1 MSKRFIITE
10 EERNSILNTYL
21 KLNEDPIKVGCVKG
35 NCNNG
40 TGTFNYENGNVYVGP
55 FKNNKRHGTG
65 GVLTYPNGDV
75 FRVKYVDDIFNGYG
89 VYVSSNKISYTGLW
103 TQVIDDKGIP
113 IPTPKES
120 DSNFIVLYPEE
131 LGGYEY
137 RGYFNSDGFNGSGL
151 FKFPDG
157 TTYTGEFTQEGL
169 SIKKPISFDGVDNE
183 NNEVS
188 TEDLIKYHTN
198 NKFKEPVTD
207 FEKIVYTDEN
217 RKNWRGCN
225 RRNIVNIFNGTS
237 GTKDYGYQKD
247 YPEFGWAKFEGSIG
261 DKNVKIDG
269 CWDKFK
275 ILRGKE
281 TGSRGEY
288 DGYYYS
294 TELEKGFFVGDESNA
309 NKFLYGTLKNSPEY
323 TFYDSEW
330 EYIGFFVNGR
340 IDTTNA
346 NPTMIPVDMDM
357 PSTESL
363 GKIKFSDNNVYIGN
377 FKNGQ
382 IEGNGEFKFSSGL
395 ILKGNFKLNQESETI
410 TYSVTLEN
418 GQVIPDIFNY
428 DLTYKQSQT
437 NPTNDK
443 TIGILKTGTIRGTT
457 FYSVDF
463 TDGTKTKNEKG
474 LLPNVFIRISNVEDT
489 SKFFEVTS
497 DDDGLFAFENVPYG
511 KYSLIANINGNNQM
525 SLNVESFDFNTPTK
539 DVRLTLKPLE
549 SFQKFI
555 NKTVKKSIENGEKSS
570 IDKWKIKDSFINV
583 LYEQSKSDTF
593 ISDILKGR
601 FEQKYGTVTTKEN
614 CVTQLNNYADLIRK
628 IQKGEIDLNTTKTIG
643 TNLRPTKKYIQ
654 NCWRTYPNA
663 MKNQKDDFLLVRNPG
678 GDITEYAIVLEN
690 TNKQD
695 IYNKNSMGLNNT
707 ISKIVTDYK
716 LNKERV
722 IQEEKIIE
730 NRIKFVMTENVDSII
745 NVIKEK
751 NDLLNKGYDGK
762 VVDRIYNKLI
772 RNRF

>member
-10 EERNSILNTYL
+10 
-21 KLNEDPIKVGCVKG
+21 
-35 NCNNG
+35 
-40 TGTFNYENGNVYVGP
+40 
-55 FKNNKRHGTG
+55 
-65 GVLTYPNGDV
+65 
-75 FRVKYVDDIFNGYG
+75 
-89 VYVSSNKISYTGLW
+89 
-103 TQVIDDKGIP
+103 Q
-113 IPTPKES
+113 
-120 DSNFIVLYPEE
+120 
-131 LGGYEY
+131 
-137 RGYFNSDGFNGSGL
+137 
-151 FKFPDG
+151 
-157 TTYTGEFTQEGL
+157 
-169 SIKKPISFDGVDNE
+169 
-183 NNEVS
+183 
-188 TEDLIKYHTN
+188 
-198 NKFKEPVTD
+198 
-207 FEKIVYTDEN
+207 EKIIYTEEN
-217 RKNWRGCN
+217 RKNWKGCN
-225 RRNIVNIFNGTS
+225 ANNFSNIFNGDY

-247 YPEFGWAKFEGSIG
+247 YPEFGWAKFKGSLDG
-261 DKNVKIDG
+261 KNVQIDG

-294 TELEKGFFVGDESNA
+294 TEWEKGFFEGDNSRA
-309 NKFLYGTLKNSPEY
+309 NKFLYGKLKNSPEY

-330 EYIGFFVNGR
+330 EYSGYFVNGR
-340 IDTTNA
+340 IDTTNV
-346 NPTMIPVDMDM
+346 NSTTVPMSLDMA
-357 PSTESL
+357 SVGESL
-363 GKIKFSDNNVYIGN
+363 GKIKFSDNNVYTGN

-382 IEGNGEFKFSSGL
+382 IEGDGEFKFSSGL
-395 ILKGNFKLNQESETI
+395 TLKGNFKLNQESETI

-428 DLTYKQSQT
+428 NLTYKKSPT
-437 NPTNDK
+437 NPINDK

-474 LLPNVFIRISNVEDT
+474 LLPNIFIRISNVEDT

-497 DDDGLFAFENVPYG
+497 DDDGLFVFENVPYG

-555 NKTVKKSIENGEKSS
+555 NKTVKKSIENGEKTS

-628 IQKGEIDLNTTKTIG
+628 IQKGEINLKTIKDIG

-690 TNKQD
+690 ANKQD

-707 ISKIVTDYK
+707 ITKIVTDYK
-716 LNKERV
+716 LNKDRV

-762 VVDRIYNKLI
+762 VVDRIYSKLI